1 VNKKLLILVA
11 AILIILLVI
20 FIGLNIKKPPFPLHF
35 KTNNSASVSVLV
47 VKAADLEARGSL
59 VEAGAIYQKLIN
71 EFTNSAE
78 VMNWQRKSEDL
89 NIKILFSS
97 IVTPKCIIYAIK
109 PGDSLVKIAG
119 EFKTTPELIMKS
131 NNISSD
137 KILAGRKIRVWNAPF
152 NILVDKSQNILI
164 LKSDEDVIKTYI
176 VSTGANNCTPV
187 GTFKIINKLSNPT
200 WFKAGAVVE
209 PGSPENILGSRWL
222 GLNLPGYGIH
232 GTTEPQS
239 LGKQVTKG
247 CVRMA
252 KPEVEELYAIVPE
265 GTEVVIIE

>member
-20 FIGLNIKKPPFPLHF
+20 FIGLNIKKLTFPLHF
-35 KTNNSASVSVLV
+35 KISNSASVSVLV
-47 VKAADLEARGSL
+47 AKAADLEARGSL

-78 VMNWQRKSEDL
+78 VMNWQRKLEDL

-97 IVTPKCIIYAIK
+97 IVTPKCIVYTIK

-137 KILAGRKIRVWNAPF
+137 KILAGRKIRVWKAPF

-222 GLNLPGYGIH
+222 GLNLSGYGIH
-232 GTTEPQS
+232 GTTEPKS
-239 LGKQVTKG
+239 LGKQATKG

-252 KPEVEELYAIVPE
+252 NPEVEELYAIVPE